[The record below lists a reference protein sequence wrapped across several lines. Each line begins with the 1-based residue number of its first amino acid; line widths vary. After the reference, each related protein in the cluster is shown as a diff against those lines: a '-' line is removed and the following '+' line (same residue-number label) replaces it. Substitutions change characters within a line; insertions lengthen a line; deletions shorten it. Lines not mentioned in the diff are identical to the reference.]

1 MRCGPG
7 RLLQPNL
14 SPHSTSR
21 PHLQP
26 QWPPLS
32 QACHT
37 NSTLGP
43 SHWLLPLPGTP
54 FSCVPGCLL
63 LVTQV
68 SAEMLPPKWP
78 ALTTRS
84 KEMPPHVPLPSPH
97 TLLAF
102 PSWHFPPPDVFV
114 QLLSSSP
121 PEDKYLFTAATPC
134 SVQTLAHKLLQKLL
148 HE

>member
-32 QACHT
+32 QARHT
-37 NSTLGP
+37 NSALGP

-54 FSCVPGCLL
+54 FSCVHGCLL

-78 ALTTRS
+78 ALTTQS
-84 KEMPPHVPLPSPH
+84 KEMPPHVPLPSP
-97 TLLAF
+97 LLLFLHGISHLLTCLFSCYPALLLKISICLPQQPHAQCRLYSSTQ
-102 PSWHFPPPDVFV
+102 PSPKTF
-114 QLLSSSP
+114 
-121 PEDKYLFTAATPC
+121 A
-134 SVQTLAHKLLQKLL
+134 
-148 HE
+148 